1 MSNFKIRQQ
10 NKDYPAG
17 IVEKHLSEIKF
28 SDREMLLGQK
38 KQKQTLENTA
48 ICNTIPSGVA

>member
-1 MSNFKIRQQ
+1 MSNFKIYQQ

-28 SDREMLLGQK
+28 SDREMLLAQK
-38 KQKQTLENTA
+38 KKTDARKYCPL
-48 ICNTIPSGVA
+48 